1 MEDASAVLSSFNPR
15 QKRMLRHL
23 TEGSEPILNELLE
36 DLNGSTE
43 PRTPQESQKTS
54 GTESTEQWSQAEL
67 ELAQSTGLTPQ
78 EASAILDE
86 ARRDLKS
93 QSRSSSLFIRLIR
106 NRVVSFTDSCKPQA
120 CPNSF
125 HLKVRPHKIPEDGQ
139 QL

>member
-15 QKRMLRHL
+15 QKRMLRLL

-43 PRTPQESQKTS
+43 PLTPQESQKQS

-86 ARRDLKS
+86 A
-93 QSRSSSLFIRLIR
+93 
-106 NRVVSFTDSCKPQA
+106 
-120 CPNSF
+120 
-125 HLKVRPHKIPEDGQ
+125 
-139 QL
+139 